1 MINTFFQKKANVT
14 RIPTPQNF
22 AHYVDNS
29 IYEMKQHLN
38 TSRLIINAL
47 IISQVVSW
55 VIIGGLFNFCVQTGT
70 QIEEYKILKQKP
82 FKSGNIELAPIE
94 IIGGKNV
101 K

>member
-1 MINTFFQKKANVT
+1 MMNTFFQKKANVT

-22 AHYVDNS
+22 AHYVDNN

-38 TSRLIINAL
+38 TSRLIIIGLLFSQL
-47 IISQVVSW
+47 ITG
-55 VIIGGLFNFCVQTGT
+55 IILGGLWTFCVETGAKVEGYELIQEGT
-70 QIEEYKILKQKP
+70 
-82 FKSGNIELAPIE
+82 FKDGNIELAPIE